1 MFSKV
6 RISIL
11 FVLLGLLALAPA
23 AFAQD
28 EASSSNIYRFA
39 DGSEVDDA
47 WSTLRRYENGL
58 AMSLHTSDL
67 VPGDAYTVWWVIFNE
82 PQNCSDSI
90 CNEDDLFVLDENG
103 AIVMDEFNQRVMDP
117 EALVAPQI
125 SIQYATGSLIDEDGS
140 GDFAAAVGVGDVP
153 GIVAGP
159 GLVNPDTAEVHVV
172 VRTHGPKVD
181 ALFTDQILTFGG
193 GCEPADAPPC
203 ADIQFAVHQAS

>member
-39 DGSEVDDA
+39 DGSEVDGA

-67 VPGDAYTVWWVIFNE
+67 VPGDTYTVWWVIFNE
-82 PQNCSDSI
+82 PQNCSDGI